1 MGTAS
6 ETGAGKSKGK
16 GKEVADEKEKVQGQ
30 NDNED
35 CEEGRDD
42 VDIDS
47 SYKDEN
53 DLSAL
58 SIVQQAS
65 CHLFFP
71 DP

>member
-1 MGTAS
+1 VGTAS

-16 GKEVADEKEKVQGQ
+16 GKEVADEKEQVQGQ
-30 NDNED
+30 NDNEY

-42 VDIDS
+42 VNIDP

-53 DLSAL
+53 DLSAF
-58 SIVQQAS
+58 SIVQQAG